1 MSANDPD
8 HLTETP
14 RWREVLDTFW
24 PAPVAADRREQL
36 RVALGALLGILL
48 TAALCHGTV
57 GDGAAAGRAWPWLVA
72 PMGASAV
79 LVFAVPASPLAQ
91 PWAVVAGNA
100 LSALVGVACARW
112 LGPPPLAGAVAVGG
126 AIGLMFLLRCLHPP
140 GGATALL
147 AVLTGMT
154 EPRFVL
160 FPVLANGLLLV
171 AAGMAYNRATGR
183 AYPHR
188 QVARPVSHARD
199 AEADAIDAD
208 LDAVLKRHNQVLDI
222 SRDDLKELLQSTQ
235 LRGYRRKL
243 AQLRCSDIMSR
254 ELITVRRITPL
265 HEAWALFRQHHIKA
279 LPVVDV
285 SGGIVGIVTPADF
298 MRTADPA
305 DATSL
310 VQRRQQL
317 QGGGAASP
325 AGTPTLVGQIMA
337 RQVRVASMHRHLA
350 ELIPLFGST
359 GHHHIPIVDDGDRLV
374 GMVTQSDVVAALA
387 RADADAA
394 TGA

>member
-1 MSANDPD
+1 
-8 HLTETP
+8 
-14 RWREVLDTFW
+14 
-24 PAPVAADRREQL
+24 
-36 RVALGALLGILL
+36 
-48 TAALCHGTV
+48 
-57 GDGAAAGRAWPWLVA
+57 
-72 PMGASAV
+72 MGASAV

-112 LGPPPLAGAVAVGG
+112 LGPPALAGAVAVGA

-154 EPRFVL
+154 EPRFAL
-160 FPVLANGLLLV
+160 FPVLVNGLLLV

-188 QVARPVSHARD
+188 QLPRPVNRARD
-199 AEADAIDAD
+199 AEADAVDAD
-208 LDAVLKRHNQVLDI
+208 LDAVLRRHNQVLDI
-222 SRDDLKELLQSTQ
+222 SRDDLKELLQRTQ
-235 LRGYRRKL
+235 LRGYQRKL

-285 SGGIVGIVTPADF
+285 AGGIVGIVTPADF

-305 DATSL
+305 DAASL

-317 QGGGAASP
+317 QGGGAAAP

-374 GMVTQSDVVAALA
+374 GIVTQSDVVAALA
-387 RADADAA
+387 RADAEPD
-394 TGA
+394 

>member
-1 MSANDPD
+1 MAAN
-8 HLTETP
+8 H
-14 RWREVLDTFW
+14 
-24 PAPVAADRREQL
+24 REQL

-48 TAALCHGTV
+48 TAALCH
-57 GDGAAAGRAWPWLVA
+57 AAAGNAHGAGQAWPWLVA

-100 LSALVGVACARW
+100 VSALVGVACARW
-112 LGPPPLAGAVAVGG
+112 LGPPALAAAVAVGG

-140 GGATALL
+140 GGASALL
-147 AVLTGMT
+147 AVLANMT

-160 FPVLANGLLLV
+160 FPVLANSLLLV

-188 QVARPVSHARD
+188 QLARPVHHARD

-208 LDAVLKRHNQVLDI
+208 LDAVLARHNQVLDI
-222 SRDDLKELLQSTQ
+222 SRDELKALLQSTQ
-235 LRGYRRKL
+235 LRGYQRKL

-254 ELITVRRITPL
+254 QLITVRRITPL
-265 HEAWALFRQHHIKA
+265 PEAWALFRQHRIKA

-285 SGGIVGIVTPADF
+285 AGSIVGIVTPADF
-298 MRTADPA
+298 MRSADPS
-305 DATSL
+305 DAASL
-310 VQRRQQL
+310 VQRLQQL
-317 QGGGAASP
+317 QVDAEGTTVP
-325 AGTPTLVGQIMA
+325 APSGSPTLVGQIMA

-350 ELIPLFGST
+350 ELIPLFSST

-387 RADADAA
+387 RADADNA
-394 TGA
+394 